1 MVASLCFVSLGD
13 TKDYNDIAGQ
23 WQDEWLL
30 DTWVYS
36 LIFLWL
42 RVIFLPML
50 VNKYVEYPKPDHDDA
65 SREAVLPGTECKE
78 QALPNGRSPLQAVQ
92 FCPLPGQVRH
102 VKWWL
107 TKYFADHADVFH
119 LWAEMGN
126 DECTGVK
133 LKI

>member
-1 MVASLCFVSLGD
+1 
-13 TKDYNDIAGQ
+13 
-23 WQDEWLL
+23 
-30 DTWVYS
+30 
-36 LIFLWL
+36 
-42 RVIFLPML
+42 ML

-133 LKI
+133 LKFQDSQNHSVYIPTPKVGRTVLEISAVNHAAITQMFGVLNEQWQA